1 MVGESSAKEVERK
14 YGMDGNSKEPPPK
27 GGAKKGP
34 PGTLEGMT
42 N

>member
-27 GGAKKGP
+27 GGAR
-34 PGTLEGMT
+34 GTTRVLDGMM